1 MSIHL
6 NYEESGKLLV
16 ARIDG
21 KLTKVEYQH
30 FASEF
35 EKHLCEHGKL
45 NVLVDMNSFDGLEA
59 GAVWEEV
66 KFDVK
71 HFADI
76 ERLAAVGDKRWQ
88 HIATTFFKPFTKAT
102 IRYFDHDIVVDEA
115 RKWLDTA

>member
-21 KLTKVEYQH
+21 KLTKEDYQH

-35 EKHLCEHGKL
+35 EKHLRGHEQL
-45 NVLVDMNSFDGLEA
+45 NVLVDMNGFDSLEA

-76 ERLAAVGDKRWQ
+76 DRLAAVGDKRWQ
-88 HIATTFFKPFTKAT
+88 HIATTLFSPFTKAT
-102 IRYFDHDIVVDEA
+102 IRYFDHSIVVAEA
-115 RKWLDTA
+115 RKWLDAA